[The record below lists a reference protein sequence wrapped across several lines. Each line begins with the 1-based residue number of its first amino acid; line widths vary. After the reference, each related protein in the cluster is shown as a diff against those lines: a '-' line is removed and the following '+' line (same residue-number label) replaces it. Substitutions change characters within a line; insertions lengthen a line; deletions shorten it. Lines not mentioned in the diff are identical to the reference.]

1 MSFHVIAPPS
11 DEAKFAEVAKQIL
24 EDAVRLGMVLEANGF
39 LNAWSTNTRV
49 VVEKQEGVVVS
60 MAMVASGMQWN
71 QGRATATVLEIRGN
85 IEATL
90 EFVKLMAT
98 AMGAGVLI
106 TEKRDFLPSVVEKV
120 LARMQA
126 NPALSSSDALAEA
139 LENDLD
145 GQRLFSVVET
155 PLE

>member
-1 MSFHVIAPPS
+1 
-11 DEAKFAEVAKQIL
+11 
-24 EDAVRLGMVLEANGF
+24 
-39 LNAWSTNTRV
+39 
-49 VVEKQEGVVVS
+49 
-60 MAMVASGMQWN
+60 
-71 QGRATATVLEIRGN
+71 
-85 IEATL
+85 
-90 EFVKLMAT
+90 MAT

-145 GQRLFSVVET
+145 GQRLFSVVEI
-155 PLE
+155 PLG